1 MTLTIN
7 IQHYLNL
14 HILIGLIL
22 RKTQNQSSSS
32 ITNNLTTNNPM
43 LMAFTQLLVINVVN
57 MCAKNWHQLLS
68 VIWILNIPIGLILR
82 KREINLRR
90 QSLTIQQQTHDVCI
104 VVTDKCGQYL
114 CRKLAP
120 TIKRDLNLHIPI
132 GLILRKTPNRF
143 LLSSLTAQ
151 QERFLCPWYVSF
163 HLPFSIL
170 LILFQTLTPLHFF
183 TSTQPLPNHPSPN
196 HSHNH
201 SPKPLSKPL
210 PFTLQF
216 SPIAHTFVY
225 LVFYP
230 VIALLISPLS
240 LARSFSNSPS
250 CSSCNHPHS
259 FTFAH

>member
-1 MTLTIN
+1 
-7 IQHYLNL
+7 
-14 HILIGLIL
+14 
-22 RKTQNQSSSS
+22 
-32 ITNNLTTNNPM
+32 M

-201 SPKPLSKPL
+201 SPKPLSKSL
-210 PFTLQF
+210 SLH
-216 SPIAHTFVY
+216 SPILSNCSHFCLFSLLSSDCTFDLPSFDRSILFKLTVLLLLQSPTLFQFCS
-225 LVFYP
+225 LV
-230 VIALLISPLS
+230 
-240 LARSFSNSPS
+240 
-250 CSSCNHPHS
+250 
-259 FTFAH
+259 

>member
-1 MTLTIN
+1 MCKKLAPTIKRD
-7 IQHYLNL
+7 LNFEYTDWL
-14 HILIGLIL
+14 DSP
-22 RKTQNQSSSS
+22 KTRNQSSSS
-32 ITNNLTTNNPM
+32 
-43 LMAFTQLLVINVVN
+43 
-57 MCAKNWHQLLS
+57 
-68 VIWILNIPIGLILR
+68 
-82 KREINLRR
+82 
-90 QSLTIQQQTHDVCI
+90 IQQQTHDVCI

-151 QERFLCPWYVSF
+151 QDSYVHGMLVSISPFRFFLFSF
-163 HLPFSIL
+163 KLLHRCTFSHPPN
-170 LILFQTLTPLHFF
+170 LFPITPLP
-183 TSTQPLPNHPSPN
+183 TALTIILPNHSPN
-196 HSHNH
+196 HF
-201 SPKPLSKPL
+201 